1 MISVRPSNIIIPS
14 LKVTRAYKTCRE
26 ALLTF
31 GGQSRVKSLIFQS
44 IHNQHML
51 SDDVNLKTTNISRV
65 DLY

>member
-31 GGQSRVKSLIFQS
+31 GGQTRVKS